1 MAEMANVDLSRV
13 DEIADD
19 PSLSPEQKIDRLNAL
34 TSDVWSLQRA
44 EAGGQSGEIVW
55 DDYLRAIREA
65 ITKID
70 AEGK

>member
-1 MAEMANVDLSRV
+1 MASVDLSRV

-19 PSLSPEQKIDRLNAL
+19 PSLTPRQKIERLTAM

-65 ITKID
+65 IAKIE
-70 AEGK
+70 AEGR